1 MVLKKTIRHHR
12 LFFVYLILFFIVA
25 AIDLLN
31 FDRVLYSTICQWTSP
46 ISKNVC
52 PTFYDIPIWEVY
64 LSLAILAALYH
75 VHSEIR
81 KSNKHLSSHK
91 K

>member
-1 MVLKKTIRHHR
+1 MIRHHR
-12 LFFVYLILFFIVA
+12 LFFVYLILFIIVA
-25 AIDLLN
+25 TIDLTNL
-31 FDRVLYSTICQWTSP
+31 DRVLYSTICGWASP
-46 ISKNVC
+46 VSHGVC

-81 KSNKHLSSHK
+81 TSNKHLSHQK